1 MDVLS
6 LSLAKMRL
14 SSSLLARYDAAEP
27 WSVDVTDGRAIT
39 AYFMMTGACW
49 FCPEDAAPVR
59 LHKGDLLM
67 LPHWQAHRLCSCPDL
82 EPVSILE
89 VAERSGS
96 DLWDA
101 SKPLVGV
108 RVLDHR
114 SDRSEAI
121 DAQLLVMMFKA
132 DDSFGDSLVSCLPAR
147 FVLPA
152 GEVEF
157 AALIA
162 AVREFVADEIDA
174 RPNGYAAVGHRLAE
188 LLFIELLRSVVSR
201 RPSGTTGW
209 LKGLGQPSVA
219 KAMTALHLEPQR
231 RWTLDLLAR
240 KAGLSRSQ
248 FSAQFSKAVGQ
259 SAMAYAQGVRLQW
272 ASEEILTGVPIKE
285 VAETLAY
292 ATPYG
297 FHKAFTQHFGRPP
310 GEWRKRYQRG
320 RHGSE
325 QADRAEAT
333 VA

>member
-6 LSLAKMRL
+6 LALAKMRL

-39 AYFMMTGACW
+39 AYFMMSGACW
-49 FCPEDAAPVR
+49 FCPADDAPVR
-59 LHKGDLLM
+59 LREGDLLM
-67 LPHWQAHRLCSCPDL
+67 LPRWQAHRLCSSPDL
-82 EPVSILE
+82 EPISIVE
-89 VAERSGS
+89 VARRSGS

-114 SDRSEAI
+114 LDSSEAL
-121 DAQLLVMMFKA
+121 DAQVLVMMFKA
-132 DDSFGDSLVSCLPAR
+132 DDSFRDSLVSCLPPQ

-157 AALIA
+157 TALIA

-174 RPNGYAAVGHRLAE
+174 RPNGYAAVGHRMAE

-219 KAMTALHLEPQR
+219 RAMMALHFEPQR
-231 RWTLDLLAR
+231 RWTLELLAR
-240 KAGLSRSQ
+240 ESGLSRSQ
-248 FSAQFSKAVGQ
+248 FSTHFSRAVGQ

-272 ASEEILTGVPIKE
+272 ASEEILDGVPIKE
-285 VAETLAY
+285 VSEALAY

-297 FHKAFTQHFGRPP
+297 FHKAFTQHFGLPP
-310 GEWRKRYQRG
+310 GEWRRRYQRG
-320 RHGSE
+320 GLGSE
-325 QADRAEAT
+325 QGDGA
-333 VA
+333 